1 MVRTAAP
8 AASEHSGAGDPE
20 RLAVD
25 TRAAPPARRRTLLVV
40 AGLLALSALATLL
53 HLEALGISM
62 WVDEAQSVGIAS
74 SPIAEIPGLLA
85 RDGSPPLYYL
95 LLHPWMALFGTS
107 EAAVRSLA
115 LVFATVTV
123 PVAWWVAR
131 SLFGTRA
138 AWLTAALVATSPYLA
153 VYGRETRM
161 YTLAVLL
168 VLVSTTAFVQAF
180 AYRRR
185 RWLSAFVVTLA
196 LVLYTHNWGVFLAL
210 SMSLALVPCLVAS
223 DDRRRT
229 VLDAA
234 LAFGGAALLYA
245 PWVPTLLSQAR
256 HTAAPWSKIPV
267 AREAVSVV
275 GVVLGDERVLVAL
288 VVAAGVPLAVLA
300 LRPRTSTGA
309 AVGAMSIMVVAGVA
323 IAWLASQVQPAWA
336 DRYLGIFLAPMLL
349 LAALGLSRAGPT
361 GLMAFALVLLL
372 WTQPLGR
379 ITGLRAAPASD
390 EKSNVEHVAT
400 VLGTRLRAG
409 DLVVSTQMEQVPVLR
424 YYLGPSLRYADPTGL
439 VDNPRV
445 ADWTDAVTRMA
456 GADAAGDV
464 LPLARDLPAGGHV
477 ALVCPLLT
485 TEAGDAEWF
494 RAMDLSCRSLRS
506 ALGADEG
513 FRRVLGPVPSE
524 PLEETKTPVFALL
537 YQKR

>member
-8 AASEHSGAGDPE
+8 AA
-20 RLAVD
+20 
-25 TRAAPPARRRTLLVV
+25 
-40 AGLLALSALATLL
+40 GLLLLSALATLL
-53 HLEALGISM
+53 HLEALDISM

-74 SPIAEIPGLLA
+74 SPITEIPGLLA

-123 PVAWWVAR
+123 PVAWWAAR

-138 AWLTAALVATSPYLA
+138 AWLAAALVATSPYLA
-153 VYGRETRM
+153 VYSRETRM

-168 VLVSTTAFVQAF
+168 VLVCTTAFLQAF
-180 AYRRR
+180 AYGRR
-185 RWLSAFVVTLA
+185 RWLPAFVVTLA
-196 LVLYTHNWGVFLAL
+196 LVLYTHNWGLFLAL
-210 SMSLALVPCLVAS
+210 SMALALVPCLVAS

-256 HTAAPWSKIPV
+256 HTAAPWSKIPL

-288 VVAAGVPLAVLA
+288 VVAAGVPLAAQA
-300 LRPRTSTGA
+300 LRPRTSSGA

-349 LAALGLSRAGPT
+349 LAALGLSRAGTT
-361 GLMAFALVLLL
+361 GLVAFALVLLL

-379 ITGLRAAPASD
+379 VTGLREAPAPD
-390 EKSNVEHVAT
+390 EKSNVEQVTT
-400 VLGTRLRAG
+400 VLRTRLRPG

-439 VDNPRV
+439 VDNPQV
-445 ADWTDAVTRMA
+445 ADWTDAVERMA
-456 GADAAGDV
+456 AADITREV
-464 LPLARDLPAGGHV
+464 LPIVRDLPAGGQV
-477 ALVCPLLT
+477 ALVCPILT
-485 TEAGDAEWF
+485 TEPGDAGWF
-494 RAMDLSCRSLRS
+494 RAMDLSCQALRS
-506 ALGADEG
+506 ALDADEEL
-513 FRRVLGPVPSE
+513 RRVLGPVPAE
-524 PLEETKTPVFALL
+524 PLEETRTPVFTLL
-537 YQKR
+537 YEKP